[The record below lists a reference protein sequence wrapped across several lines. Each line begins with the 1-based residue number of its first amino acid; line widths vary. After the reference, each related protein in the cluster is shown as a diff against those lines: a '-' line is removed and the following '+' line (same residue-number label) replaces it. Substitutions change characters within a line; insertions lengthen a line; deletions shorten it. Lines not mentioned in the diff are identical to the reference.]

1 MELVIASKNLHKI
14 REIKAILK
22 SYFPFDLLSL
32 SDFPEYQPPP
42 EKSSSFEE
50 NAFSKATS
58 AAKFLKRWC
67 LGEDSGLVIPALQ
80 NDPGVTS
87 ARYAGEGASDLE
99 NRTKLLK
106 ELNSLSEDQRVGYF
120 TCCMALASP
129 EGVQKQ
135 VKGMCEGRLILSPRG
150 SHGFGYDP
158 LFIKYDYNK
167 TFAELEEET
176 KNRISHRRKALDK
189 LFPMLE
195 LLSQKR

>member
-22 SYFPFDLLSL
+22 PYFPFDFLSL
-32 SDFPEYQPPP
+32 SDFPEYEPPP

-50 NAFSKATS
+50 NAFFKATS

-80 NDPGVTS
+80 NNPGVTS
-87 ARYAGEGASDLE
+87 ARYAGEGAS
-99 NRTKLLK
+99 
-106 ELNSLSEDQRVGYF
+106 
-120 TCCMALASP
+120 
-129 EGVQKQ
+129 
-135 VKGMCEGRLILSPRG
+135 
-150 SHGFGYDP
+150 P
-158 LFIKYDYNK
+158 LFIKYDENK
-167 TFAELEEET
+167 TFAELDQET
-176 KNRISHRRKALDK
+176 KNKISHRRKALDK